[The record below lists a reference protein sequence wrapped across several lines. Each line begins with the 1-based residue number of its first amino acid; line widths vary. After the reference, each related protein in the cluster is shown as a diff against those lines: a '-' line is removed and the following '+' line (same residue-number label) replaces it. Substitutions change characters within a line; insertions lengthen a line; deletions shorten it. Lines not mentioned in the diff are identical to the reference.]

1 MKLKNVLN
9 PFGITFE
16 DFKNPAFQE
25 GMIGAAL
32 WFGGAALIGWTVG
45 MLLGK

>member
-1 MKLKNVLN
+1 MKLKNVIN

-25 GMIGAAL
+25 G
-32 WFGGAALIGWTVG
+32 
-45 MLLGK
+45 LLGGFVWVAVAFAVGYGVGLLMV

>member
-9 PFGITFE
+9 PFGITME

-25 GMIGAAL
+25 GMVGTAL
-32 WFGGAALIGWTVG
+32 WFGIAAGIGI
-45 MLLGK
+45 LLAELMV

>member
-9 PFGITFE
+9 PFGITME

-25 GMIGAAL
+25 GFVGSLLWYSIAA
-32 WFGGAALIGWTVG
+32 AIGWGVAY
-45 MLLGK
+45 MLFA

>member
-9 PFGITFE
+9 PFGITME

-25 GMIGAAL
+25 GMVGSLLWYSIAA
-32 WFGGAALIGWTVG
+32 AIGWGVAY
-45 MLLGK
+45 MLFA